1 LVTPNIILNIENNN
15 SHKIVGF
22 EEYMAT
28 PLANKI
34 YFSFDYNKQSK
45 SEKIFDRQEMKLKDI
60 ELGSNNS
67 LCVTTSNDKFG
78 LLGVD
83 GLIRI
88 LNTNGDILSVFGKD
102 KDEERQF
109 WDNTIHVSSEINR
122 IKFSPNGEYLISG
135 DKNGKVIIW
144 RYEK

>member
-1 LVTPNIILNIENNN
+1 MQLTL
-15 SHKIVGF
+15 SSKHWVGIGLAF
-22 EEYMAT
+22 ATQFSQAAQSQTIAFVSVPPRQAMAV
-28 PLANKI
+28 
-34 YFSFDYNKQSK
+34 
-45 SEKIFDRQEMKLKDI
+45 RQEMKLKDI

-109 WDNTIHVSSEINR
+109 WGNTIHVSSEINR
-122 IKFSPNGEYLISG
+122 IKFSPNCEYLISG